1 MSKTIDMAA
10 LVALKNG
17 PKDTGPE
24 RAEFKADTLHCIIT
38 DASGNTVLEC
48 SLEPRGFKAKEDK
61 RNRRVSGGI
70 GWYADVR
77 GDDAGEYRGF
87 PVSAGLR
94 LSLDG
99 VKVEPGTVVDL
110 TDEE

>member
-1 MSKTIDMAA
+1 MKKIDMAA

-17 PKDTGPE
+17 PKDEGPE
-24 RAEFKADTLHCIIT
+24 RAEFKADNLHCIIT
-38 DASGNTVLEC
+38 DAAGNTVLEC
-48 SLEPRGFKAKEDK
+48 SLAPRGFKAKEDK
-61 RNRRVSGGI
+61 RTRRTAGGI

-77 GDDAGEYRGF
+77 GDDSGTYRGF